1 LIDATAVVDP
11 GAKLADGVAV
21 GPYSIIGANVVI
33 DSGTQIGPHVVIK
46 GPTQI
51 GKDNTIYQFASIGDA
66 PQDKKYNG
74 EPTRLEIGD
83 RNTIREFVTINRGT
97 VQDEGV
103 TRLGDDNWIM
113 AYVHIA
119 HDCQIGNQTI
129 FANNASLAGHVTIGD
144 HVILGGFTLVHQF
157 CTLGAH
163 SLTAFGSGISM
174 DVPPYVTVAGS
185 PAKPHGLNMEGLRRR
200 GFSPEARKTL
210 KQAYRTLYRE
220 NLSLQDAISRLKEQ
234 VDGCAELGML
244 VSFLE
249 NQKRGIAR
257 LNVRTDRTTTHRY
270 CCRGGF
276 RR

>member
-1 LIDATAVVDP
+1 LIDATAVIDP
-11 GAKLADGVAV
+11 GARLADGVTV
-21 GPYSIIGANVVI
+21 GPYSIIGADVEI
-33 DSGTQIGPHVVIK
+33 DSGTRIGPHAVIN
-46 GPTQI
+46 GPTRI
-51 GKDNTIYQFASIGDA
+51 GRDNTIYQFASIGDA

-144 HVILGGFTLVHQF
+144 YVILGGFTLVHQF

-174 DVPPYVTVAGS
+174 DVPPYVTVGGS

-200 GFSPEARKTL
+200 GFSAEARKAL
-210 KQAYRTLYRE
+210 KQAYRTVYRE
-220 NLSLQDAISRLKEQ
+220 NLSLQDAIAQLRER
-234 VDGCAELGML
+234 VDDCAELGLL

-249 NQKRGIAR
+249 NQTRGI
-257 LNVRTDRTTTHRY
+257 VR
-270 CCRGGF
+270 
-276 RR
+276 

>member
-1 LIDATAVVDP
+1 MIDTTAVIDP
-11 GAKLADGVAV
+11 GARLADGVTV
-21 GPYSIIGANVVI
+21 GPYSIIGADVEI
-33 DSGTQIGPHVVIK
+33 DSGTRIGPHAVIN
-46 GPTQI
+46 GPTRI
-51 GKDNTIYQFASIGDA
+51 GRDNTIFQFASIGDA

-144 HVILGGFTLVHQF
+144 YVILGGFTLVHQF

-174 DVPPYVTVAGS
+174 DVPPYVTVGGS

-200 GFSPEARKTL
+200 GFSAEARKAL
-210 KQAYRTLYRE
+210 KQAYRTVYRE
-220 NLSLQDAISRLKEQ
+220 NLSLQDAIAQLRERV
-234 VDGCAELGML
+234 VDCAELGLL

-249 NQKRGIAR
+249 NQTRGI
-257 LNVRTDRTTTHRY
+257 VR
-270 CCRGGF
+270 
-276 RR
+276 